1 MFYAITAVIALVVGV
16 LAGYLYRKNAIEKR
30 IGQSEEMAKN
40 LVEDATRK
48 AEEQKKEILLSAKE
62 EVIRLKSE
70 LDKEVRD
77 RRSEVTRLERRV
89 NQREEAYDK
98 KQSNLEAREEALNEK
113 YKEVE
118 RIEAE
123 ANEMHAQQKG
133 ELEMAVGCF
142 VSTRSAAYGPLPLP
156 PHLS

>member
-1 MFYAITAVIALVVGV
+1 MGYAITAVIALVIGV
-16 LAGYLYRKNAIEKR
+16 AAGYFYRKNAMEKR
-30 IGQSEEMAKN
+30 LGQSEEMAQS

-98 KQSNLEAREEALNEK
+98 KQSQLEARDRCIT
-113 YKEVE
+113 YS
-118 RIEAE
+118 
-123 ANEMHAQQKG
+123 ANNSAHNSR
-133 ELEMAVGCF
+133 LPCIAVG
-142 VSTRSAAYGPLPLP
+142 SIR
-156 PHLS
+156 